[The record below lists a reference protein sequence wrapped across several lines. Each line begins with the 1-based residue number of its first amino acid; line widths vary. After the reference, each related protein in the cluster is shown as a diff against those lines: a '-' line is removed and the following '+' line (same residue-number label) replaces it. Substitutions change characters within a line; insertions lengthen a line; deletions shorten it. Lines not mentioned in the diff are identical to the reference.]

1 MWVQR
6 SFISFLNTFA
16 PFLQTPFMV
25 ETNHDTDT
33 IFQAFRSETDRREVL
48 IPAVR
53 HPVLGELYVIW
64 TDITDCFPRASR
76 IQHDDEFIPFLRDD
90 NLVR

>member
-1 MWVQR
+1 
-6 SFISFLNTFA
+6 
-16 PFLQTPFMV
+16 MV

-53 HPVLGELYVIW
+53 HPTLGELYVIW

-76 IQHDDEFIPFLRDD
+76 IQLDDEFIPFLRDE